1 MHGRRHVNKSSE
13 RVTRCPVLG
22 TPYRAVRNALCGSV
36 RAHLIVYE
44 AYADER
50 WQWYTRWCYG
60 CRRFRLFDGN
70 ERALAKLFDELE
82 SDTADSTRRMV
93 VVRGAGRFL
102 VRICCTPATST
113 SPCNECRN
121 RIPRVLIDTSGRMD
135 MHHERG
141 CTLKLVKEKKRVK
154 QRPPDERV
162 RCSLIDRHS
171 KKQPTLRHFL
181 WCDATGD
188 NTSKRFLRRIV
199 NALISRRDS
208 VVPLERPP
216 SLCLA

>member
-13 RVTRCPVLG
+13 SVTRCPVLG

-70 ERALAKLFDELE
+70 ERALAKLFDEVE

-93 VVRGAGRFL
+93 VVRGAGRLL

-121 RIPRVLIDTSGRMD
+121 RIPRVLIDTSRRMD

-141 CTLKLVKEKKRVK
+141 CTLKLVEYKLLK
-154 QRPPDERV
+154 QSQLHEIMRGMIPERQV
-162 RCSLIDRHS
+162 ARLS
-171 KKQPTLRHFL
+171 KMSGWL
-181 WCDATGD
+181 WYNSTRN
-188 NTSKRFLRRIV
+188 NTRKHYLHRNF
-199 NALISRRDS
+199 ISMNIRKYS
-208 VVPLERPP
+208 VIP
-216 SLCLA
+216 